1 MQAGI
6 QLVQTAGLIKI
17 EVNCFCQ
24 MHAKHGIK
32 KQSCNAFCVDVPLGK
47 SYSSLL
53 NSLSLTTIY
62 GYYYSKVSEIGLEQV
77 KAAFHIQNL
86 PPELR

>member
-1 MQAGI
+1 MQAGM
-6 QLVQTAGLIKI
+6 QLVQTAGLVKI

-47 SYSSLL
+47 S
-53 NSLSLTTIY
+53 
-62 GYYYSKVSEIGLEQV
+62 
-77 KAAFHIQNL
+77 
-86 PPELR
+86 

>member
-1 MQAGI
+1 MPSGRVCSCAETNIQSLYRKEDLTSLFSSLSKMQAGI
-6 QLVQTAGLIKI
+6 QLVETAGLVKI

-47 SYSSLL
+47 S
-53 NSLSLTTIY
+53 
-62 GYYYSKVSEIGLEQV
+62 
-77 KAAFHIQNL
+77 
-86 PPELR
+86 